1 MSSNEITKVSAMK
14 RLGLLVLVLLIVGAL
29 AFEGISKYRKYLY
42 PYGQRWGGVSLPGLF
57 GTLLA
62 YAGDH
67 DGWFPR
73 SDKGPYNAL
82 QELEPYCVNGVE
94 LAGVSGN
101 VDAVSNALRNGKS
114 LDASLTSWVYVPG
127 FKRDDPEDLAMVWES
142 KPGLYWNGKRNN
154 FGGRAVLLVGGN
166 ITNVPTAAW
175 ADFMDR
181 QEQLRKSLFAQ
192 RASHVKPSPIPAE
205 KAPASP

>member
-1 MSSNEITKVSAMK
+1 MK
-14 RLGLLVLVLLIVGAL
+14 RVGLLALALLIVGVL
-29 AFEGISKYRKYLY
+29 VFEGISKYRKYLY
-42 PYGQRWGGVSLPGLF
+42 PYGRVWGGVSLPGLF
-57 GTLLA
+57 GSLLA

-73 SDKGPYNAL
+73 SNKGPYDAL
-82 QELEPYCVNGVE
+82 QQLYPYCPSGRE

-101 VDAVSNALRNGKS
+101 ADAVSNALRNGKS

-127 FKRDDPEDLAMVWES
+127 FRRDDPEDLAMVWES

-166 ITNVPTAAW
+166 ITNVPAADWAGFLKQQEEMRKAVQSGRTAPTNTPPQTA
-175 ADFMDR
+175 
-181 QEQLRKSLFAQ
+181 
-192 RASHVKPSPIPAE
+192 H
-205 KAPASP
+205 